1 MNEVTRTADAG
12 ELERCADGC
21 GQIVAAT
28 LILPV
33 MVDGEEIVTCL
44 FCHVEAKRIFM

>member
-1 MNEVTRTADAG
+1 MNEVTQTADAG

-21 GQIVAAT
+21 GQVVAAT

-33 MVDGEEIVTCL
+33 MVDEEEIVTCL
-44 FCHVEAKRIFM
+44 FCHVEAKRILM